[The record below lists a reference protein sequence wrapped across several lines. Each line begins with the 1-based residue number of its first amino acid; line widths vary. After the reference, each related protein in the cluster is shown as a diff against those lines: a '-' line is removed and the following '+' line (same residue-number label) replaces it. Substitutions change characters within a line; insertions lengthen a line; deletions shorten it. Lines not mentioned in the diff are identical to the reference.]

1 MGYVKG
7 DKKYG
12 HVWWHCH
19 KCHTAF
25 VMGLAQ
31 AYRYRKAEKDG
42 TLGGKRFYCSVECR
56 REAVA
61 EIMYERVH
69 EPKRYGNWNASR
81 IDAYWAKVA
90 DPNYYTGYRLL
101 NAVPLSYRD
110 RGVRIARPT
119 GART

>member
-1 MGYVKG
+1 MGWVKG
-7 DKKYG
+7 DRIYPV
-12 HVWWHCH
+12 VWWHCD
-19 KCHTAF
+19 KCRTQYE
-25 VMGLAQ
+25 MTKQQ

-42 TLGGKRFYCSVECR
+42 SLGQKRFYCSVACR
-56 REAVA
+56 REAVTQ
-61 EIMYERVH
+61 IMNERVH
-69 EPKRYGNWNASR
+69 EHKRYGNWNAGR
-81 IDAYWAKVA
+81 IDAYWAKVE